1 LPIRYKSSILFLT
14 PVAADIAVT
23 EVVPC
28 LPWRGDLPPSKQPQL
43 ACCDRS
49 GFVFAK
55 CGRHRPGSH
64 TVKTSS
70 LVKCPVVVGVD
81 KAVAWALVRSCTVQL
96 LAVAAGRRQVRRAS
110 QFLCAGGYH
119 RDAAGGRTVCAA
131 ASAKAWDAVPPEEDW
146 CARVINLGRR
156 ADRLERLEWTFSAA
170 NEKLLAQL
178 GRIDAVDG
186 QLIDLEDDDLL
197 HFISEDALS
206 LSREAKHRGA
216 FTIVHSDGQLV
227 RFHDHLTQGGI
238 ACAMSHCA
246 ALAAVAAHP
255 TARWGLILEDDITAV
270 VPNVHEV
277 LPRIL
282 SRLPPDWDA
291 VFLGYHGGTLAG
303 TGAGGKDTASQESTA
318 MLELTLDHAEDR
330 VDLGRD
336 LYGPNAGYDPPVLRM
351 FFPLFGLYAWMVTKE
366 AARAALEGAFPVHGQ
381 VDYALSKWLVEQ
393 RGRSFRVAPRHML
406 FFSPK
411 SEHGLDSDIQT
422 MAHLQELMEDPS
434 MCERYMSFV
443 NEHSRKLS

>member
-1 LPIRYKSSILFLT
+1 
-14 PVAADIAVT
+14 
-23 EVVPC
+23 
-28 LPWRGDLPPSKQPQL
+28 
-43 ACCDRS
+43 
-49 GFVFAK
+49 
-55 CGRHRPGSH
+55 
-64 TVKTSS
+64 
-70 LVKCPVVVGVD
+70 
-81 KAVAWALVRSCTVQL
+81 
-96 LAVAAGRRQVRRAS
+96 
-110 QFLCAGGYH
+110 
-119 RDAAGGRTVCAA
+119 
-131 ASAKAWDAVPPEEDW
+131 
-146 CARVINLGRR
+146 
-156 ADRLERLEWTFSAA
+156 LERLEWTFSAA

-216 FTIVHSDGQLV
+216 FTIVHSDGQLL
-227 RFHDHLTQGGI
+227 RFHNHLTQGGI

-255 TARWGLILEDDITAV
+255 TARWGLILEDDITAT

-277 LPRIL
+277 FPRIL

-318 MLELTLDHAEDR
+318 MLELTLDNAEGR
-330 VDLGRD
+330 VDLGKD
-336 LYGPNAGYDPPVLRM
+336 LYGPNAGRDPPVLRM
-351 FFPLFGLYAWMVTKE
+351 FVPLFGLYAWMVTKE
-366 AARAALEGAFPVHGQ
+366 AARAALEGAFPVNGQ

-422 MAHLQELMEDPS
+422 MARLQELMDDPS
-434 MCERYMSFV
+434 MCERYMNFV
-443 NEHSRKLS
+443 NEHSQKLS

>member
-1 LPIRYKSSILFLT
+1 MRRL
-14 PVAADIAVT
+14 
-23 EVVPC
+23 
-28 LPWRGDLPPSKQPQL
+28 
-43 ACCDRS
+43 
-49 GFVFAK
+49 
-55 CGRHRPGSH
+55 
-64 TVKTSS
+64 
-70 LVKCPVVVGVD
+70 GVD
-81 KAVAWALVRSCTVQL
+81 KSVAWTLVRNCTAQL
-96 LAVAAGRRQVRRAS
+96 LALAAAGQQVRRAS
-110 QFLCAGGYH
+110 QLARAGWCH
-119 RDAAGGRTVCAA
+119 RRVGDRRTARIA
-131 ASAKAWDAVPPEEDW
+131 TRAKAWDSLDPEEEW

-156 ADRLERLEWTFSAA
+156 ADRLAQLEWTFSAA
-170 NEKLLAQL
+170 NAELLARL
-178 GRIDAVDG
+178 SRIDAVDG

-197 HFISEDALS
+197 HFISEEALG
-206 LSREAKHRGA
+206 LSCEAKRRGA
-216 FTIVHSDGQLV
+216 FTIVHNDGQLV

-246 ALAAVAAHP
+246 ALAAVASHP

-270 VPNVHEV
+270 VPNIHEV

-282 SRLPPDWDA
+282 SKLPPDWDA

-318 MLELTLDHAEDR
+318 MLELTLDNAQDR

-336 LYGPNAGYDPPVLRM
+336 AYGPNAGHDPPVLRM

-366 AARAALEGAFPVHGQ
+366 AARAALEGAFPVNGQ
-381 VDYALSKWLVEQ
+381 VDYALSRWLVEE

-422 MAHLQELMEDPS
+422 MAHLQELIDDPS
-434 MCERYMSFV
+434 MCERYMNFV